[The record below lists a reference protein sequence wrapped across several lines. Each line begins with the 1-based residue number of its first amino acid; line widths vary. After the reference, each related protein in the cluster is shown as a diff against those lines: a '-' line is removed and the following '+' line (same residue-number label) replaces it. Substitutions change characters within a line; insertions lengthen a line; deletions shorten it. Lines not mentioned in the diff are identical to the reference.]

1 MLTYYY
7 LPLDADVVEIEV
19 LRQLYKHCKDK
30 SFICEYSLASLS
42 NSCDKRLNITKRK
55 IETIL
60 KNFEAKGWI
69 KHINKG
75 VGRNKSTL
83 KVTFISSNTFIYMF
97 YPSPSFKVF

>member
-7 LPLDADVVEIEV
+7 LPLDADIVEIEV
-19 LRQLYKHCKDK
+19 LRQLYKYCKDK

-69 KHINKG
+69 KHVNKG

-83 KVTFISSNTFIYMF
+83 KVTFKEN
-97 YPSPSFKVF
+97 VNN